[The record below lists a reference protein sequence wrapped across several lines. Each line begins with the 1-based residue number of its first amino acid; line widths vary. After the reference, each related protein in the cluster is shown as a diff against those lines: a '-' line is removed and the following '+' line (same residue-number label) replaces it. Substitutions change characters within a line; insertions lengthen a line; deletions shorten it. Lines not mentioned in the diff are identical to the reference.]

1 MEEKEEKS
9 IKAEITEIKKAV
21 TWLSKTSAD
30 RIRKIEDKIQKQ
42 NKKVSDKMSKHI
54 EVIESERR
62 KQMKQVK
69 YIGVEFD
76 PIGVKQGQDEV
87 NAALKA
93 GFEPI
98 RDFETAKG
106 TVMVLAKWGDKNV
119 QTKTRTERRF

>member
-1 MEEKEEKS
+1 MDEKEEKS

-42 NKKVSDKMSKHI
+42 SKRVSDKMSKHI
-54 EVIESERR
+54 EVIESERC

-76 PIGVKQGQDEV
+76 PISVKKGEAEV

-106 TVMVLAKWGDKNV
+106 IVMVLGMWGDRNV
-119 QTKTRTERRF
+119 QTRTRTETRL